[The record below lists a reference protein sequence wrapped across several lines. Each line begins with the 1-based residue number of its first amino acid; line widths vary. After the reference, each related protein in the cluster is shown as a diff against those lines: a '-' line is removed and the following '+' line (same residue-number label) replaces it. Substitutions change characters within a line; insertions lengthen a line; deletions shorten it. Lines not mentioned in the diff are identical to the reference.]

1 VKLKFSYFVYKKAVA
16 PQVCDQIIALLS
28 KEKKKLGTVADKRKV
43 KSKKQREELF
53 KFRNSKVAF
62 RKDPFL
68 YRVIHP
74 FIKDANEK
82 AGWNFQWD
90 SSESCQLTEYSK
102 GQYYHWH
109 QDSWDE
115 PYKKGFFK
123 GKIRKLSS
131 VLVLTDGSK
140 YTGGD
145 LEFNYP
151 TGFQNT
157 KTETHPFLR
166 EKGSLVVFPSF
177 IYHRVTPVKKGT
189 RHSLTTWHLGHPY
202 V

>member
-1 VKLKFSYFVYKKAVA
+1 M
-16 PQVCDQIIALLS
+16 
-28 KEKKKLGTVADKRKV
+28 LGTNHIKKV
-43 KSKKQREELF
+43 
-53 KFRNSKVAF
+53 
-62 RKDPFL
+62 
-68 YRVIHP
+68 
-74 FIKDANEK
+74 
-82 AGWNFQWD
+82 
-90 SSESCQLTEYSK
+90 
-102 GQYYHWH
+102 
-109 QDSWDE
+109 
-115 PYKKGFFK
+115 FFK

-140 YTGGD
+140 YVGGD

-177 IYHRVTPVKKGT
+177 VWHRVTPVTKGI
-189 RHSLTTWHLGHPY
+189 RHSLTTWHLGSPY